1 MGKRSNLILSLI
13 IGLGIFGFFF
23 QRVGTDS
30 ISLIFSNI
38 KLFYLS
44 IFFVITTLA
53 FFPTAW
59 RWQIILKAHK
69 KKIPFWHMLKYTISG
84 YAISYVTPMV
94 NAGGEPMRA
103 YMLKKEHGVDL
114 KTGSSS
120 IIIDK
125 LVEFFGT
132 TVFGVVGLVLF
143 LFLPQISS
151 LLKLLLGG
159 AILFGFCVMIIL
171 YYRTIKG
178 KGSFSSLFVF
188 FKLHKI
194 ARWKNFVSVL
204 EDVEM
209 KMKNFFRKSK
219 KAFVL
224 SFVAYLLYGILA
236 IFEFKFL
243 LLSFGVNESVGTII
257 LSITLFGLANFFPV
271 PAALGFLE
279 AGQTSL
285 FTALRG
291 EGSIGFALS
300 LMIRIRA
307 LIFVAIG
314 FAFITYFSGSQINKD
329 YKKNT

>member
-1 MGKRSNLILSLI
+1 MGKRLNLILSLI
-13 IGLGIFGFFF
+13 VGLGIFGYFLYY
-23 QRVGTDS
+23 VGVDS
-30 ISLIFSNI
+30 IIQIFSNI
-38 KLFYLS
+38 NLLYLS
-44 IFFVITTLA
+44 LFFVVTTLA

-59 RWQIILKAHK
+59 RWQIILKAHN
-69 KKIPFWHMLKYTISG
+69 KKISFWHILKYTISG
-84 YAISYVTPMV
+84 YAVSYITPMV
-94 NAGGEPMRA
+94 NAGGEPIRA
-103 YMLKKEHGVDL
+103 YMLKKEHKVDL

-125 LVEFFGT
+125 FVELFGT
-132 TVFGVVGLVLF
+132 VIFGVTGLFLF
-143 LFLPQISS
+143 LFLPQIS
-151 LLKLLLGG
+151 LWLKILLGG
-159 AILFGFCVMIIL
+159 AILLGFFVMLIL

-188 FKLHKI
+188 LRLHKI
-194 ARWKNFVSVL
+194 ARWKSFVLVL
-204 EDVEM
+204 KDVEE
-209 KMKNFFRKSK
+209 KMQKFFNKSK
-219 KAFVL
+219 KAFIL
-224 SFVAYLLYGILA
+224 SFVAYLFYGILA

-243 LLSFGVNESVGTII
+243 LLSFGFDASITIVI
-257 LSITLFGLANFFPV
+257 LSITLFGFANFFPV

-300 LMIRIRA
+300 LMVRIRA

-314 FAFITYFSGSQINKD
+314 FAFITYFGGNQMNRT